1 MANTYTQMT
10 VHMVFSTKRRLPFIQ
25 KEDFKK
31 VHEYISGILNNI
43 MCKPLIVGGVEDH
56 VHLMFELGKN
66 CSTSEVAR
74 IVKTNSSKW
83 IKSLNA
89 CYYDFAWQDGYSS
102 FSVSKSIREKVSNY
116 IANQEEHHKQST
128 FESEYRQFL
137 ILHEI
142 EFNDK
147 YLFD

>member
-25 KEDFKK
+25 KEDFKR
-31 VHEYISGILNNI
+31 VHEYISGIL
-43 MCKPLIVGGVEDH
+43 
-56 VHLMFELGKN
+56 
-66 CSTSEVAR
+66 
-74 IVKTNSSKW
+74 
-83 IKSLNA
+83 
-89 CYYDFAWQDGYSS
+89 
-102 FSVSKSIREKVSNY
+102 
-116 IANQEEHHKQST
+116 ANQEEHHKQST